1 MTDVLLLTK
10 EDCKFCEQAKD
21 VLARLTDEYG
31 LTVRE
36 LGFDSDEGRSLALS
50 AGALF
55 PPAVFLDGEPF
66 SYGRLSERRL
76 RKELRAGAA
85 SRIGGSADYTHVGEG
100 PG

>member
-10 EDCKFCEQAKD
+10 EDCEFCEQAKD
-21 VLARLTDEYG
+21 VLARLTGEYG

-36 LGFDSDEGRSLALS
+36 LAFDSDEGRSLALS
-50 AGALF
+50 SGASF

-76 RKELRAGAA
+76 RKELHAPAA
-85 SRIGGSADYTHVGEG
+85 SRTGGSADYTHVGEG